1 MKISLASLSV
11 LLCQSQSTAFVHNHQ
26 IPNAAFQKKSSKIYT
41 SSEEITLES
50 MDKAPCFDSVCSSDP
65 EVEIQSES
73 AMAMGEATQRL
84 GISSGPTVWS
94 EFGRLAMENP
104 SIANLGQGFPD
115 WLPPEFA
122 IDALVES
129 AKDVVHNSPHQYTR
143 TAGHPKL
150 VKELAGR
157 YSRHLNREVDPFGEV
172 SVTVGASQALYL
184 ALQTLI
190 KPGECLFYQYF
201 LVGT

>member
-1 MKISLASLSV
+1 
-11 LLCQSQSTAFVHNHQ
+11 
-26 IPNAAFQKKSSKIYT
+26 
-41 SSEEITLES
+41 
-50 MDKAPCFDSVCSSDP
+50 
-65 EVEIQSES
+65 
-73 AMAMGEATQRL
+73 
-84 GISSGPTVWS
+84 
-94 EFGRLAMENP
+94 MENP